1 MKRTLAVADGG
12 RAHVLHVYGEV
23 VDEVLA
29 VGLGHRFAV
38 ERAGLLKVDC
48 KSDAAYALSAS
59 YVPMVTDRRDDA
71 RSVIS
76 LRSACAVPRKTLCS
90 TDSYSLGLY
99 ASGTMLLW

>member
-1 MKRTLAVADGG
+1 MAGLDLGALC
-12 RAHVLHVYGEV
+12 VLEV
-23 VDEVLA
+23 HGNIMHEVLA
-29 VGLGHRFAV
+29 VCVAEDLLV
-38 ERAGLLKVDC
+38 QCVGLLKVDC

-59 YVPMVTDRRDDA
+59 YVPTVTDRRDDA